1 MGWGYDL
8 FLVGKTQSP
17 KPKNHRTFYFTQSSQ
32 KEILGIRCRKKCSVN
47 FGQYGTFFFYTPV
60 MQKNTIRYFL
70 FLSSPNISLLV
81 IILVCITVLYI
92 SISYLAFV
100 DNAVKFPNVISYI
113 TITPIP
119 IFLLFVEWVYI
130 YYIFISYYSFFFD
143 FVP

>member
-1 MGWGYDL
+1 MK
-8 FLVGKTQSP
+8 KTVKS
-17 KPKNHRTFYFTQSSQ
+17 NGITNR
-32 KEILGIRCRKKCSVN
+32 ERALGFSLRKKITEKNQSQTA
-47 FGQYGTFFFYTPV
+47 QYGSSFFYTPV

-70 FLSSPNISLLV
+70 FLSSPHISLLV
-81 IILVCITVLYI
+81 IILFCITVLYI